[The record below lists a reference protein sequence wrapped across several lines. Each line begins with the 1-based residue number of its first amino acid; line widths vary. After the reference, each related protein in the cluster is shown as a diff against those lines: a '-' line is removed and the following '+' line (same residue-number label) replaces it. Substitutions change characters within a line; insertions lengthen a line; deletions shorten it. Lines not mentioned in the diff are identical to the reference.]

1 MPEVE
6 ETSDGWGPLSVRE
19 SIGPGYRFGFPARL
33 GRFASGWPSWAGGF
47 PPFSFFLFCNF
58 FLFSVFYFFH
68 NFCKDASKPLKPLSE
83 IF

>member
-33 GRFASGWPSWAGGF
+33 GRFASGWPSWAGGLF
-47 PPFSFFLFCNF
+47 PFFFLIWFIF
-58 FLFSVFYFFH
+58 YFLFS
-68 NFCKDASKPLKPLSE
+68 
-83 IF
+83 